1 MKNTIIIIIIIII
14 LLCIMIAIGLVRS
27 WSATYKIAYYERWLE
42 RLRDEGGIAIGT
54 AFDSVKNDFWKF
66 LK

>member
-1 MKNTIIIIIIIII
+1 MKDIVITVLLIITTIGWIR
-14 LLCIMIAIGLVRS
+14 LL
-27 WSATYKIAYYERWLE
+27 SATFKIAYYEKWIE

>member
-1 MKNTIIIIIIIII
+1 MDNVKDIAIII
-14 LLCIMIAIGLVRS
+14 LSIMVVIGIVKS
-27 WSATYKIAYYERWLE
+27 WSATFKIAYYEKWIE
-42 RLRDEGGIAIGT
+42 RLRDEGGVAIGT

>member
-1 MKNTIIIIIIIII
+1 MKNALII
-14 LLCIMIAIGLVRS
+14 LLGITTIIGLVRS
-27 WSATYKIAYYERWLE
+27 WSATYKIAYYERWIE
-42 RLRDEGGIAIGT
+42 RLRDEGGIAVGT